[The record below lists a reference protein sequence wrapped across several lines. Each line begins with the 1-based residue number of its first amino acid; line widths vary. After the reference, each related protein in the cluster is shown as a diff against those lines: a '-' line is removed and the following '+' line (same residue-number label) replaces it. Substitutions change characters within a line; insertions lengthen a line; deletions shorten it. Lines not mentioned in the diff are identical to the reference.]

1 MQLIITTD
9 IIMIYIF
16 IPDFSILAPK
26 NCERQMETIS
36 TVLAAASDEE
46 KIEILH
52 NPVIGNKKSYK
63 FYLCRHNDKL

>member
-1 MQLIITTD
+1 MRIINVSKN
-9 IIMIYIF
+9 IQRFIF
-16 IPDFSILAPK
+16 ISDFSILAPK

-36 TVLAAASDEE
+36 AVLAAASEEE

-63 FYLCRHNDKL
+63 FYLGRQNDKL